1 MLNLAPLVCPVA
13 IRLSMGCGPRKEARM
28 TFLDDDRGAGE
39 PTGETPG
46 ESLVT
51 GPRAGAVGPREP
63 VVAV

>member
-13 IRLSMGCGPRKEARM
+13 IRLPRGCGPRKEARM
-28 TFLDDDRGAGE
+28 TFPSDGWGAGE